1 MACNNNTRTDLK
13 NRTEHKKLQPA
24 PQHKSSATSAQY
36 LGICENFRSNLAVN
50 SSHRKRHNGSDG
62 AGQKGV
68 VIINQLIFLNL

>member
-50 SSHRKRHNGSDG
+50 SSHRKDVM
-62 AGQKGV
+62 GQMAPARKG
-68 VIINQLIFLNL
+68 